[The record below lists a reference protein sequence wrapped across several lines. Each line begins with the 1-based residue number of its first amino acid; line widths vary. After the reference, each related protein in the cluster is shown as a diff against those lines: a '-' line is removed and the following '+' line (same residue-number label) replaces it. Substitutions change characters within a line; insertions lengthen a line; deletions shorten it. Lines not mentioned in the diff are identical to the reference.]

1 MLELGRILLHG
12 VVLSVP
18 ASLVVMAAVYFN
30 PRFARQDL
38 PKDIQD
44 ATPPLSKKEKLQA
57 LAFAI
62 PFFALVVL
70 VPFFS
75 GFTLEAPAGSQVP
88 FLVLFL
94 HIFGVIFVF
103 SLFDLLILD
112 CLIYCTITPKFV
124 IIPGTEGFAGYKDYG
139 HQFRAHMRGTVLQV
153 VFALLLAI
161 VVILIK

>member
-1 MLELGRILLHG
+1 MLELDRILLHG

-18 ASLVVMAAVYFN
+18 ASLILMGAVYFN

-62 PFFALVVL
+62 PFFSLGIL
-70 VPFFS
+70 VPLLS
-75 GFTLEAPAGSQVP
+75 GFTLEAPDGGQIS

-103 SLFDLLILD
+103 NLVDLLILD
-112 CLIYCTITPKFV
+112 CLIYCTITPRFV
-124 IIPGTEGFAGYKDYG
+124 IIPGTEGFAGYKEYG
-139 HQFRAHMRGTVLQV
+139 HQVRAHLRATALHAVL
-153 VFALLLAI
+153 ALLLAGL
-161 VVILIK
+161 VFVIK

>member
-70 VPFFS
+70 VPFLS
-75 GFTLEAPAGSQVP
+75 GFTLDAPAGSQVP
-88 FLVLFL
+88 VLVLFL

-153 VFALLLAI
+153 VFALLLAV